1 MAPIAYAVGAFLFHV
16 SFMSNSLANNVELE
30 TDGLP
35 MPRRIYAIVGI
46 WCGIFL
52 SVVNNSIANVSLPT
66 IAANLE
72 VEASTVVWV
81 INAYQLA
88 TIMLLLPFAALGEIL
103 GYRKIYLV
111 GIVVFSLS
119 SLACTLSTDF
129 PMLVA
134 ARFLQGVGSAFIT
147 CVNTTLV
154 RLVYPKRQL
163 GRGIGLNAAVVA
175 TSAAA
180 GPAIAGALLLVCDW
194 HFLFA
199 VNIPFGV
206 LAFLLG
212 WFFLPRTQSRNKGQR
227 FDFKGGCLSAATFG
241 LFILTVE
248 SFSHGWEVPIRLVLL
263 ALFLGVAVAFVRT
276 QLKMEF
282 PVLPLDLLRIPLFSL
297 SIATGVCSYL
307 AQMMALVSLPFFLQ
321 HMLGYN
327 ESETGL
333 LMTTWPFVIIF
344 VAPMAGFLAERIH
357 AGFMSSFGLSVFA
370 CGMFLLFF
378 MPKQPSSIDVVWR
391 LMVCGFGFAM
401 FQSPN
406 NSTIIASAPRERS
419 GSASG
424 MLATARLFGQT
435 TGASLVALI
444 FLLNPVDGPKTA
456 FMVGGLVAVFATLV
470 SGSRLSFKSPLTG
483 KKGA

>member
-1 MAPIAYAVGAFLFHV
+1 MN
-16 SFMSNSLANNVELE
+16 NSSTDKEIYD
-30 TDGLP
+30 DGLP
-35 MPRRIYAIVGI
+35 MPRRVYAVLGI

-66 IAANLE
+66 IAAGFG
-72 VEASTVVWV
+72 VEPSTVVWV

-88 TIMLLLPFAALGEIL
+88 TIMLLLPFASLGEIM

-111 GIVVFSLS
+111 GIVVFSS
-119 SLACTLSTDF
+119 ASLACAFSSCF
-129 PMLVA
+129 SVLVA
-134 ARFLQGVGSAFIT
+134 SRLVQGVGSAFVT

-163 GRGIGLNAAVVA
+163 GRGLGLNASVVA

-180 GPAIAGALLLVCDW
+180 GPAIAGALLMVCDW
-194 HFLFA
+194 HWLFV
-199 VNIPFGV
+199 VNVPFGI

-212 WFFLPRTQSRNKGQR
+212 WAFLPRSQNKNHGQR
-227 FDFKGGCLSAATFG
+227 FDFKSGFLSAATFG
-241 LFILTVE
+241 LLILAVE
-248 SFSHGWEVPIRLVLL
+248 SFSHGWGITASLSLSLSFIV
-263 ALFLGVAVAFVRT
+263 VAFAFIRS
-276 QLKMEF
+276 QLVMQF

-297 SIATGVCSYL
+297 SILTSVCSYL
-307 AQMMALVSLPFFLQ
+307 AQMMALVSMPFFLQ
-321 HMLGYN
+321 HVLGYN

-344 VAPMAGFLAERIH
+344 IAPLSGFLAERIH
-357 AGFMSSFGLSVFA
+357 AGFMSSFGLTVFG
-370 CGMFLLFF
+370 CGLLLLFF
-378 MPKQPSSIDVVWR
+378 MPERPSVVDVVLR

-435 TGASLVALI
+435 TGASLVAFI
-444 FLLNPVDGPKTA
+444 FLQDPVGGPRTA
-456 FMVGGLVAVFATLV
+456 FLSGAIVALFAALV
-470 SGSRLSFKSPLTG
+470 SGTRLSFKSPLTSE
-483 KKGA
+483 